1 MEKTSRE
8 PIGKYISQIYRKG
21 GAHLSKEL
29 SIYGIGQGQLMF
41 LTQLYKKDGIN
52 QEELTEI
59 LKIDKGTTARAIKK
73 LEEVNFVIRERDEF
87 DRRAYKIYLT
97 DKAKNIKTII
107 FDVLSDYDE
116 RLVSSL
122 TEEEKEIFTKILKQ
136 ICINNNLK

>member
-1 MEKTSRE
+1 MEKMSRE

-29 SIYGIGQGQLMF
+29 AIYGIGQGQLMF
-41 LTQLYKKDGIN
+41 LTQLYRKDGIN

-73 LEEVNFVIRERDEF
+73 LEEANFVIREKDEF

-97 DKAKNIKTII
+97 DEAKNIKTII
-107 FDVLSDYDE
+107 FDMLIDYDE

-122 TEEEKEIFTKILKQ
+122 TEEEKEIFTKILKK
-136 ICINNNLK
+136 ICISNNLK

>member
-1 MEKTSRE
+1 MEKTSKE

-97 DKAKNIKTII
+97 DKAKKIKTII
-107 FDVLSDYDE
+107 FDVLRDYDE

-122 TEEEKEIFTKILKQ
+122 TEDEKEIFTKILKQ